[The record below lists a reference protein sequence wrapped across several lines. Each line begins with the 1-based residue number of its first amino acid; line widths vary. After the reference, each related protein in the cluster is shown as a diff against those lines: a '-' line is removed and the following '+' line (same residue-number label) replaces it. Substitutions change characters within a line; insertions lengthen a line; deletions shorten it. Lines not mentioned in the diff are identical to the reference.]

1 MSTKTNKS
9 FSKRIKLTKNGKIKV
24 RKAGFNHFNSRQSR
38 SAQLAGKVPQNLV
51 MNAKAL
57 SRNLPFGTN

>member
-1 MSTKTNKS
+1 MATKTNKS

-24 RKAGFNHFNSRQSR
+24 RKAGFNHFNARQSR
-38 SAQLAGKVPQNLV
+38 STQLNGKVANDFV